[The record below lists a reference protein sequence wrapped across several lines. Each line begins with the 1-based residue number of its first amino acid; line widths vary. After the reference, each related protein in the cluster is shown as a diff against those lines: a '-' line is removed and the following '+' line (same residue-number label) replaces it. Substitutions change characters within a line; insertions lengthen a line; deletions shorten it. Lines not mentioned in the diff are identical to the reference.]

1 MIQPG
6 IFNLLTAKRVAP
18 PGMYLVDDEDTE
30 VLLPN
35 KYIPKD
41 MLIDD
46 EINVFIFY
54 DSEDRMTAT
63 TVRPKIELHQ
73 FAGLTVKDV
82 TPFGAFMDWGLEKDL
97 LVPFSEQDRR
107 MQRGMTYL
115 IYLYFDE
122 ATERLV
128 GTSRVSKQLEKE
140 NIQLKH
146 GEEVELLL
154 GDATDLGIK
163 VIINNKYEGLLYH
176 NEIFKTLNLGERR
189 TGYVKNVRED
199 GKIDVSLE
207 KQGYKNVEPN
217 AQKILDK
224 LQSNAGFLPLHDKSS
239 PDLIQQQ
246 LEMSKKTF
254 KKAVGALYREK
265 VIRIEEKG
273 IYLN

>member
-6 IFNLLTAKRVAP
+6 IFNLLTAKRLAP

-35 KYIPKD
+35 KYIPED

-63 TVRPKIELHQ
+63 TVKPKIELHQ

-107 MQRGMTYL
+107 MQRGATYL

-128 GTSRVSKQLEKE
+128 GTSRVHKQLERDQVE
-140 NIQLKH
+140 LKQ
-146 GEEVELLL
+146 GDEVELLL

-163 VIINNKYEGLLYH
+163 VIINNKYDGLLYH
-176 NEIFKTLNLGERR
+176 SEIFKNLQLGERR
-189 TGYVKNVRED
+189 KGYVKTVRDD
-199 GKIDVSLE
+199 GKVDVSLE
-207 KQGYKNVEPN
+207 KQGYQNVEPN

-224 LQSNAGFLPLHDKSS
+224 LKANGGFLPLHDKSS
-239 PDLIQQQ
+239 PDLIQMH

-254 KKAVGALYREK
+254 KKAVGALYRQK
-265 VIRIEEKG
+265 VIRLEGKG

>member
-6 IFNLLTAKRVAP
+6 IFNLLTAKRIAP

-35 KYIPKD
+35 KYIPED

-63 TVRPKIELHQ
+63 TMKPKIELHQ

-107 MQRGMTYL
+107 MQRGATYL

-122 ATERLV
+122 TTDRLV
-128 GTSRVSKQLEKE
+128 GTSKVSKHLERDHVD
-140 NIQLKH
+140 LKQ
-146 GEEVELLL
+146 GDEVELLL

-163 VIINNKYEGLLYH
+163 VIVNNKHDGLLYH
-176 NEIFKTLNLGERR
+176 SEIFKNLQLGERR
-189 TGYVKNVRED
+189 KGYVKTVRDD

-207 KQGYKNVEPN
+207 KQGYQNVEPN

-224 LQSNAGFLPLHDKSS
+224 LKANGGFLPLHDKSS
-239 PDLIQQQ
+239 PDMIQMH

-265 VIRIEEKG
+265 VIRLEGKG
-273 IYLN
+273 IHLN

>member
-6 IFNLLTAKRVAP
+6 IFNLLTAKRLAP

-35 KYIPKD
+35 KYIPED

-63 TVRPKIELHQ
+63 TVKPKIELHQ

-107 MQRGMTYL
+107 MQRGATYL

-128 GTSRVSKQLEKE
+128 GTSRVHKQLERDHVD
-140 NIQLKH
+140 LKQ
-146 GEEVELLL
+146 GDEVELLL

-163 VIINNKYEGLLYH
+163 VIINNKHDGLLYH
-176 NEIFKTLNLGERR
+176 GEIFKNLQLGERR
-189 TGYVKNVRED
+189 KGYVKTVRDD
-199 GKIDVSLE
+199 GKVDVSLE
-207 KQGYKNVEPN
+207 KQGYQNVEPN

-224 LQSNAGFLPLHDKSS
+224 LKANGGFLPLHDKSS
-239 PDLIQQQ
+239 PDLIQMH

-265 VIRIEEKG
+265 VIRLEGKG
-273 IYLN
+273 IHLN

>member
-1 MIQPG
+1 MIQAG
-6 IFNLLTAKRVAP
+6 IFNLLTAKRIAP

-35 KYIPKD
+35 KYIPED

-63 TVRPKIELHQ
+63 TVKPKIELHQ

-107 MQRGMTYL
+107 MQRGSTYL

-122 ATERLV
+122 TTERLV
-128 GTSRVSKQLEKE
+128 GTSRVHKQLERD
-140 NIQLKH
+140 NVDLKQ
-146 GEEVELLL
+146 GEEVDLLL

-163 VIINNKYEGLLYH
+163 VVVNNKYDGLLYH
-176 NEIFKTLNLGERR
+176 GEIFKTLQLGERR
-189 TGYVKNVRED
+189 KGYVKTVRDD

-207 KQGYKNVEPN
+207 KQGYQNVEPN

-224 LQSNAGFLPLHDKSS
+224 LKANGGFLPLHDKSS
-239 PDLIQQQ
+239 PDMIQTH

-254 KKAVGALYREK
+254 KKAIGALYREK
-265 VIRIEEKG
+265 VIRLEGKG
-273 IYLN
+273 IHLN

>member
-6 IFNLLTAKRVAP
+6 IFNLLTAKRLAP

-35 KYIPKD
+35 KYIPED

-63 TVRPKIELHQ
+63 TVKPKIELHQ

-107 MQRGMTYL
+107 MQRGATYL

-128 GTSRVSKQLEKE
+128 GTSRVHKQLERDHVE
-140 NIQLKH
+140 LKT
-146 GEEVELLL
+146 GDEVDLLL

-163 VIINNKYEGLLYH
+163 VIINNKYDGLLYH
-176 NEIFKTLNLGERR
+176 SEIFKNLQLGERR
-189 TGYVKNVRED
+189 KGYVKTVRED
-199 GKIDVSLE
+199 GKVDVSLE
-207 KQGYKNVEPN
+207 KQGYQNVEPN

-224 LQSNAGFLPLHDKSS
+224 LKANGGFLPLHDKSS
-239 PDLIQQQ
+239 PDLIQMH

-254 KKAVGALYREK
+254 KKAVGALYRQK
-265 VIRIEEKG
+265 IIRLEGKG
-273 IYLN
+273 IHLS